1 MAAHPCGR
9 IAVVA
14 HGGVLDC
21 VRRFACGLSL
31 DAPRDYALLNTSV
44 NVVDY
49 ADDASKAMIVSWA
62 DVSHLDA
69 PSEDDSFKKRV
80 PEPGR

>member
-1 MAAHPCGR
+1 LIAAHPGGR
-9 IAVVA
+9 IACVA

-21 VRRFACGLSL
+21 VRRFAGKLSL

-44 NVVDY
+44 NVVDF
-49 ADDASKAMIVSWA
+49 DGGHASIVSWA
-62 DVSHLDA
+62 DVSHLDTTA
-69 PSEDDSFKKRV
+69 SDDGFRRV